1 MVIHSI
7 VSLSD
12 IFYNESESE
21 GSYKAEIMQIQGG
34 YLEISGKGNEKCIRR
49 LISTNPA
56 LYLDKR
62 YQPYTSIK

>member
-12 IFYNESESE
+12 IFYNSGESEY
-21 GSYKAEIMQIQGG
+21 GYTAETRPIQGG
-34 YLEISGKGNEKCIRR
+34 WLEISEQGGEKRIRR

-56 LYLDKR
+56 LYKHKVTVLTE
-62 YQPYTSIK
+62 PT

>member
-12 IFYNESESE
+12 IFCNSGENEC
-21 GSYKAEIMQIQGG
+21 SYTAEIKPIQGG
-34 YLEISGKGNEKCIRR
+34 YLEIWEQGGEKSIRR

>member
-12 IFYNESESE
+12 IFYNSGENED
-21 GSYKAEIMQIQGG
+21 SYTAEIKPIQGG
-34 YLEISGKGNEKCIRR
+34 WLEIMGQGDEKCVRR

-62 YQPYTSIK
+62 YQPYTSVK

>member
-12 IFYNESESE
+12 IFYNSCESEY
-21 GSYKAEIMQIQGG
+21 GYTAETRPIQGG
-34 YLEISGKGNEKCIRR
+34 WLEISEQDGEKRIRR

-62 YQPYTSIK
+62 YLPFTSIK

>member
-12 IFYNESESE
+12 IFYNSGESE
-21 GSYKAEIMQIQGG
+21 YCYTAETRPIQGG
-34 YLEISGKGNEKCIRR
+34 WLEISEQDGEKRIRR

-62 YQPYTSIK
+62 YLPFTSIE

>member
-12 IFYNESESE
+12 IFYYSGEKEC
-21 GSYKAEIMQIQGG
+21 SYTAEIKPIQGG
-34 YLEISGKGNEKCIRR
+34 YLEISEQGGEKRIRR

>member
-12 IFYNESESE
+12 IFYNSGESEY
-21 GSYKAEIMQIQGG
+21 GYTAETRPIQGG
-34 YLEISGKGNEKCIRR
+34 WLEISEQDGEKRIRR

-62 YQPYTSIK
+62 YLPFTSIK

>member
-34 YLEISGKGNEKCIRR
+34 YLEICGQNGEKCIRR

-62 YQPYTSIK
+62 YQPYTSIN

>member
-12 IFYNESESE
+12 IFYNDGEKE
-21 GSYKAEIMQIQGG
+21 GYTAEIVPIQGG
-34 YLEISGKGNEKCIRR
+34 YLEISEQNGEKSIRR

>member
-12 IFYNESESE
+12 IFYNESENE
-21 GSYKAEIMQIQGG
+21 GGYKAEIMQIQGG
-34 YLEISGKGNEKCIRR
+34 YLEICGQNGEKCIRR

-62 YQPYTSIK
+62 YQPFTSIK

>member
-12 IFYNESESE
+12 IFYNDGENES
-21 GSYKAEIMQIQGG
+21 YTAEIMPIQGG
-34 YLEISGKGNEKCIRR
+34 YLEIAEQNGEKRIRR
-49 LISTNPA
+49 LISTYPA

>member
-12 IFYNESESE
+12 IFYNSGESEY
-21 GSYKAEIMQIQGG
+21 GYTAETRPIQDGW
-34 YLEISGKGNEKCIRR
+34 LEISEQGGEKRIRR

-62 YQPYTSIK
+62 YLPFTSIK